1 MSLLASCVEA
11 APTEFYYSNVSGGCG
26 GGGTTYPITYVS
38 NINATYTS
46 NNLTPGNTSTNAPIP
61 LASGSNGTY
70 AFSASIVTTVSSQAS
85 AGSRDVIVAYVSPNA
100 NFSSS
105 SINTVIPS
113 FQFSPSPTFPYSQGV
128 TGYFT
133 IGPGV
138 VTPPTTMQLA
148 INLVNAGPSNALN
161 YSMAVSNIYIQR
173 VA

>member
-11 APTEFYYSNVSGGCG
+11 APTEFYYSNVSGGG

-38 NINATYTS
+38 NINATYTA
-46 NNLTPGNTSTNAPIP
+46 NNLTVGNASTSAPIP

-70 AFSASIVTTVSSQAS
+70 VFSASIVTTVSEASSSQ
-85 AGSRDVIVAYVSPNA
+85 RDTIVAYVS
-100 NFSSS
+100 SSPTIIPYA

-113 FQFSPSPTFPYSQGV
+113 GIFLTAPAFPYTQGV

-133 IGPGV
+133 ISSASV
-138 VTPPTTMQLA
+138 PTTMQLG
-148 INLVNAGPSNALN
+148 INLVNAGVSNACS
-161 YSMAVSNIYIQR
+161 YVMAVSNIYIQR

>member
-11 APTEFYYSNVSGGCG
+11 APTEFYYSNVSGGG

-46 NNLTPGNTSTNAPIP
+46 NTLTAGNTSTNASIP
-61 LASGSNGTY
+61 LTSGSNGTY
-70 AFSASIVTTVSSQAS
+70 AFSASIVTTVTSQATT
-85 AGSRDVIVAYVSPNA
+85 GSRDVIVAYVSPNA
-100 NFSSS
+100 NFGSS
-105 SINTVIPS
+105 SINTIIPS
-113 FQFSPSPTFPYSQGV
+113 FQFSSSPAFPYSQGV

-148 INLVNAGPSNALN
+148 INLVNAGGSNSLN

-173 VA
+173 IV